1 MEPLYFWTNLYV
13 GLLTLSVTL
22 SFTFPP
28 TGPVPYFQPQRP
40 LGAAVQEPQKAPA
53 VEAERLNTV
62 RVTCH
67 PDSLEIIIQ
76 ADMFGVGAPV
86 NAYELRLGVEDHD
99 YCRATVSSG
108 DEYRIVVGL
117 MDCGTKH
124 WVNIANSRQKT
135 VVLLFLTCFL
145 CTDG

>member
-1 MEPLYFWTNLYV
+1 MELLYFWTNLFV

-28 TGPVPYFQPQRP
+28 TGPLPYFRPQRP
-40 LGAAVQEPQKAPA
+40 LGAVQQPQKAPA
-53 VEAERLNTV
+53 VEAERLKTV

-67 PDSLEIIIQ
+67 PDSLEILIQ

-99 YCRATVSSG
+99 YCRATASSG

-124 WVNIANSRQKT
+124 WVNIANLRQKNSGMCYY
-135 VVLLFLTCFL
+135 F
-145 CTDG
+145 